1 MSFLSVGG
9 AESGSEHPLASAIV
23 NYVKQALDVN
33 TVAAKVTDFQ
43 VRTQRH
49 VKLFVQTVT
58 VNYQAIPG
66 CGLRVKVSELE
77 SMLHTDS
84 DDETEGGKNMVDY
97 RIVRDSLPY
106 G

>member
-33 TVAAKVTDFQ
+33 TVAAKVADFQ

-49 VKLFVQTVT
+49 VKLGSSFKLSLSITRPFPV
-58 VNYQAIPG
+58 A
-66 CGLRVKVSELE
+66 VSE
-77 SMLHTDS
+77 
-84 DDETEGGKNMVDY
+84 
-97 RIVRDSLPY
+97 
-106 G
+106 